1 MRFGSDK
8 GVRERNKS
16 IGKELG
22 AESAP
27 NILPNDRFSLIAVL
41 SYTPQISP
49 LFETKLE
56 FPMLGYRYERKLQ

>member
-8 GVRERNKS
+8 GVRERNES

-27 NILPNDRFSLIAVL
+27 NILPNDRFSLIVVL
-41 SYTPQISP
+41 SYPPKFPHCSKQNWN
-49 LFETKLE
+49 
-56 FPMLGYRYERKLQ
+56 FPMLGYLYERKLQ

>member
-8 GVRERNKS
+8 GVRERNES

-27 NILPNDRFSLIAVL
+27 NILPNGRFRFSLIVVL
-41 SYTPQISP
+41 SYPP
-49 LFETKLE
+49 N
-56 FPMLGYRYERKLQ
+56 FPMLGYLYERKLQ